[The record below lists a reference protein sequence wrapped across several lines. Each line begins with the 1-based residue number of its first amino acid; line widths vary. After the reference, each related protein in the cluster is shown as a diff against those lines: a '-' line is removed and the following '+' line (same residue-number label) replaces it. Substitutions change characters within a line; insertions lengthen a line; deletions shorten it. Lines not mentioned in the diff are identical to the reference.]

1 MLNIILFRKLQVL
14 IKIKWR
20 HLKNLL
26 KNPKEAADYVKNL
39 QENRRLW
46 EQKVAESFL
55 DCMDG
60 PIEGSLT
67 ARIFKVEGVSYPE
80 SSPEEVI
87 LAIKKLMSEK
97 SKHSKMYMPCFV
109 NEYSGHVL
117 TRFGY

>member
-1 MLNIILFRKLQVL
+1 MTTGIENQ
-14 IKIKWR
+14 KIW
-20 HLKNLL
+20 H
-26 KNPKEAADYVKNL
+26 DYVKNL

>member
-1 MLNIILFRKLQVL
+1 M
-14 IKIKWR
+14 
-20 HLKNLL
+20 
-26 KNPKEAADYVKNL
+26 
-39 QENRRLW
+39 
-46 EQKVAESFL
+46 
-55 DCMDG
+55 
-60 PIEGSLT
+60 
-67 ARIFKVEGVSYPE
+67 EGVSYPE